1 VAAKPPRKQRALK
14 AQVHLVRPN
23 QALDT
28 EASGSEMPRQG
39 IGVQMKSFTTSLVA
53 LVAVAL
59 LATSGA
65 QAQDTQKPKGGTLKG
80 AAVGAVAGHMMGGH
94 TKTGAVA
101 GAVIGHHEKVKSE
114 KKISEGK
121 GP

>member
-1 VAAKPPRKQRALK
+1 MNKFTKSLTALAA
-14 AQVHLVRPN
+14 V
-23 QALDT
+23 T
-28 EASGSEMPRQG
+28 
-39 IGVQMKSFTTSLVA
+39 
-53 LVAVAL
+53 L
-59 LATSGA
+59 LATAGA
-65 QAQDTQKPKGGTLKG
+65 HAQDTQKPKGGMLKG

-101 GAVIGHHEKVKSE
+101 GAVIGHHEKAKSE